1 MKVCWTLYVE
11 SAFALIAVLINF
23 HDNESDSKRV
33 LYVMAAGFWPGRR
46 DGVIG
51 DGEFILFIFF
61 SFLYFSIWKLS
72 LLTLGFNLLRLVVL
86 EYHCKQ

>member
-33 LYVMAAGFWPGRR
+33 LYVMAAGFWLGRR

-51 DGEFILFIFF
+51 DGE
-61 SFLYFSIWKLS
+61 
-72 LLTLGFNLLRLVVL
+72 
-86 EYHCKQ
+86 